1 MIAAMA
7 GRFLPLRHAAAV
19 ALALLA
25 PALAGAALTGCAD
38 RGDGRDPSTR
48 AGAGA
53 AAVACDDAPTAVEIA
68 PSDRAVTRY
77 ARNFGIEYVGRHKRV
92 TVENPWRK
100 ADLALTHLLIPC
112 GDPAPAAAQRQTIV
126 RIPVTRAATTST
138 TELSHFAALGILDR
152 LAGHNRLD
160 YVWEP
165 EIRERIEAGR
175 VAEIGDGVRL
185 DPEALLELHPDL
197 VLATSIGNP
206 ELDVFTM
213 LERAGLPYA
222 VDAAWTEAT
231 PLGRAEWIKFTAAFF
246 DREPEANRLFD
257 RIAARYEEL
266 RAIAVGV
273 ERRPTVLVGT
283 PFQGTWHVSGGAAYQ
298 ARLIADA
305 GGAYLWAD
313 DPTTGSI
320 PLDFESVYARGLD
333 AEVWIHPYG
342 WHTLA
347 DGVRADERMADFAA
361 WKSGRVYNNDARIN
375 AAGGN
380 DYWETG
386 SLRPDLVLADL
397 IEILHPG
404 LIDHELVFHRQLPP
418 G

>member
-1 MIAAMA
+1 M
-7 GRFLPLRHAAAV
+7 
-19 ALALLA
+19 
-25 PALAGAALTGCAD
+25 
-38 RGDGRDPSTR
+38 
-48 AGAGA
+48 
-53 AAVACDDAPTAVEIA
+53 
-68 PSDRAVTRY
+68 
-77 ARNFGIEYVGRHKRV
+77 
-92 TVENPWRK
+92 
-100 ADLALTHLLIPC
+100 
-112 GDPAPAAAQRQTIV
+112 
-126 RIPVTRAATTST
+126 
-138 TELSHFAALGILDR
+138 
-152 LAGHNRLD
+152 
-160 YVWEP
+160 
-165 EIRERIEAGR
+165 
-175 VAEIGDGVRL
+175 
-185 DPEALLELHPDL
+185 
-197 VLATSIGNP
+197 LATSIGNP